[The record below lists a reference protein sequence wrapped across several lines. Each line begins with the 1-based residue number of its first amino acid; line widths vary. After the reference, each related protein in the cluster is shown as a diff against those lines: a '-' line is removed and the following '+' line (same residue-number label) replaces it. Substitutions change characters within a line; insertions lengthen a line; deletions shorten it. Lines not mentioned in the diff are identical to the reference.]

1 MKKFRIQRSE
11 LHTSAA
17 PAKLRALSLRQPWA
31 EQVMRGE
38 KAVEYRTRN
47 TKVRGTIY
55 IYASLGRYRAE
66 EEAEFNAEVGFSLA
80 DLPRGVL
87 VGTVELYDCRPDDEH
102 DDYQWLLRD
111 PRRLVAPLAPQMKP
125 QPVWFYPFGR

>member
-1 MKKFRIQRSE
+1 MPNDDVNQPPLVE
-11 LHTSAA
+11 

-38 KAVEYRTRN
+38 KVVEYRTRA
-47 TKVRGTIY
+47 TQIRGTIY
-55 IYASLGRYRAE
+55 IYASLGRYSAQ
-66 EEAEFNAEVGFSLA
+66 EEAEFADEAGFSLD

-87 VGTVELYDCRPDDEH
+87 VGTVELYDCHHDRRYDE
-102 DDYQWLLRD
+102 YQWHLRN
-111 PRRLVAPLAPQMKP
+111 PRRLAAPPAPRMKP